1 LGPTLVATSPKQWS
15 PEHAV
20 NAAAARTT
28 TWSCQAAFLLKTARI
43 TLNQEVAAAKS
54 AINGT
59 SNARENSQHPEL
71 EGQSYSRSSA
81 SISQKY
87 KLNS

>member
-1 LGPTLVATSPKQWS
+1 VGPTLVATSPKQPS

-20 NAAAARTT
+20 NAAAAGTT
-28 TWSCQAAFLLKTARI
+28 TWSRQAAFLIKTARI
-43 TLNQEVAAAKS
+43 APNQAVAAAKS

-59 SNARENSQHPEL
+59 LNARENNQHPEL